1 MIEQLGSA
9 RSFEIL
15 QTATVYDPEL
25 DGGVGEFDEVLYYRH
40 PDRFRSD
47 VSTPSGEQI
56 RVVSPE
62 GVIFVLDGR
71 IISET
76 QTPFDHFK
84 DVLLC
89 RKKSIVLKHLSE
101 LHVDLNTVSL
111 GKFKDKVAYVIGAKY
126 PDDSVPQLWIEKD
139 TFRPVR
145 YVVGAPRYN
154 NGVLE
159 EIEYADYTPLDEKRS
174 YPGRILFFR
183 NGELVKMCVLKTSK
197 VNPNLTDELFDVHH
211 LRTLYEPITS
221 TESPTP
227 PPSDLDE
234 LKKTIRDFSKA
245 YE

>member
-1 MIEQLGSA
+1 
-9 RSFEIL
+9 
-15 QTATVYDPEL
+15 
-25 DGGVGEFDEVLYYRH
+25 
-40 PDRFRSD
+40 

-71 IISET
+71 IISES

-89 RKKSIVLKHLSE
+89 RKKSIVLKQLSE
-101 LHVDLNTVSL
+101 LQVDLNTVSL

-139 TFRPVR
+139 TFRPIR
-145 YVVGAPRYN
+145 YVVGGPRHN

-183 NGELVKMCVLKTSK
+183 NGELVKMCVLKTSRI
-197 VNPNLTDELFDVHH
+197 NPNLPDELFDVHH
-211 LRTLYEPITS
+211 LKTLYEPITS
-221 TESPTP
+221 TESSTP